1 MYPERGRQV
10 LERLTLPVSHR
21 RVGLCET
28 LHERSRRAA
37 NPPTLLE
44 LDELAVRPIGR

>member
-21 RVGLCET
+21 RVGLYET
-28 LHERSRRAA
+28 LHKTPDVTRAGRA
-37 NPPTLLE
+37 GGQADRTLK
-44 LDELAVRPIGR
+44 